1 MTSMERKLTIGE
13 LARRTGVS
21 VKRLRFYSDAGLL
34 PPAARSRS
42 GYRLYTEA
50 HVRRI
55 DLVRTLRDAG
65 MGLDD
70 IGRVLRRD
78 VSLEQALAL
87 RLEAVEAHVA
97 GLQRVAAAIRTAL
110 QSGATEEH
118 LRRIMTVTRTSNE
131 ERRRVVERFYEKV
144 VDGLPADPS
153 WVTGMIDASTPALP
167 ASPTPEQL
175 EAWVELEGILADPKF
190 LACRRANT
198 ADSWGAT
205 GTSDM
210 YVDAQ
215 LAALHAARSARAKNV
230 SPTSAEARAI
240 ADRLAADV
248 VKVAGCDAAAAR
260 ERMRA
265 KYDPSG
271 ARFWELVAIVRADE
285 SPPKLDEW
293 RWLGEAFA
301 AS

>member
-13 LARRTGVS
+13 LSRRTGVS
-21 VKRLRFYSDAGLL
+21 VKRLRFYSNAGLL

-65 MGLDD
+65 MGLED
-70 IGRVLRRD
+70 IDRVLRRD
-78 VSLEQALAL
+78 VSLERALAL

-118 LRRIMTVTRTSNE
+118 LRRIMMVTRTSNE
-131 ERRRVVERFYEKV
+131 ERRSVVERFYEEV
-144 VDGLPADPS
+144 VDGLPADRT
-153 WVTGMIDASTPALP
+153 WVTGMIDASTPPLP
-167 ASPTPEQL
+167 ASPTPAQV
-175 EAWVELEGILADPKF
+175 EAWVELEGILADPAF
-190 LACRRANT
+190 LACRKENA
-198 ADSWGAT
+198 ADSWGARP
-205 GTSDM
+205 DA

-215 LAALHAARSARAKNV
+215 LAALTAVQHARANDV

-240 ADRLAADV
+240 AERLVVDV
-248 VKVAGCDAAAAR
+248 AKVAGGDPKAAR
-260 ERMRA
+260 ERMRM
-265 KYDPSG
+265 KYDPRG
-271 ARFWELVAIVRADE
+271 ARFWELVAIVRGDE
-285 SPPKLDEW
+285 SPPKLDAW

-301 AS
+301 AR